1 MNDSFSTRSQL
12 DVGGKT
18 YAYYS
23 LPELGRQ
30 FDISRLPYSMKI
42 LLENLL
48 RHEDGGITVGREHI
62 EAVARWDPKAE
73 PDTEIAFMPARVVLQ
88 DFTGVPCVV
97 DLAAMRDAVVK
108 LGGNAD
114 QINPLIPSELV
125 IDHSVQVDV
134 FGKPEAL
141 DLNGQIEFQRNKERY
156 GFLRWGQKA
165 FDNFKVVP
173 PNTGI
178 VHQVNLENL
187 ARVVMTKSVDGQAIA
202 YPDTVFGTDSHTTMI
217 NGIGVLGWGVG
228 GIEAEAAMLGQPS
241 SMLIPQVVGF
251 KLTGKLPEGATATD
265 LVLTVTQMLR
275 KFGVVGKF
283 VEFYG
288 DGLQH
293 LPLADRAT
301 IGNMAPEYGATC
313 GIFPIDAESLT
324 YLRLSGRGE
333 EQIALVEAYAK
344 AQGLWHEPGSAHAS
358 YSATL
363 ELDMGEVRPSLA
375 GPKRP
380 QDRVLLEDVQKNYRE
395 GLAGLTANRDQR
407 NGAVADFIAEGG
419 GAAVGN
425 EQLAKGQADIEIDG
439 RKLRLKDGAVVIAA
453 ITSCTNTSN
462 PAVMIGAGLLARNAA
477 ARGLDRKPWVKTSL
491 GPGSR
496 VVTDYLEKAGVLA
509 ELEKIGFYVVGYG
522 CTTCIGNSGP
532 LPTEVSAGIA
542 AGDLVV
548 ASVLS
553 GNRNFEG
560 RVHPEVKMNYLAS
573 PPLVVAYAIAGTT
586 DIDLTREPLGT
597 GSDGQPVF
605 LRDIWPSNKEIG
617 DVIAATIGP
626 EMFKQNY
633 ADVFKGD
640 SRWNTIASPDGDLY
654 EWDAG
659 STYIKNPPYFDGMTM
674 QVGHVEDVHGA
685 RVMGLFGDSITT
697 DHISPA
703 GNIKKDSPAGRFL
716 QERGV
721 QPADF
726 NSYGSRRGNDDV
738 MVRGTFANIRIK
750 NLMFGGE
757 EGGNTLYYP
766 PGGGQP
772 QKLAIYDAAMKY
784 KADGVPLVVIAG
796 KEYGTGSSRDWAAKG
811 TNLLGVK
818 AVIAESFERIHRSNL
833 VGMGVLPLQFL
844 ENENAQ
850 TLGLDGSEV
859 LDITGLQDGASK
871 RATVDARKADGSVK
885 QFQVKVLLLTPKE
898 VEYFKHGGLL
908 QYVLRQLAAK
918 KAA

>member
-1 MNDSFSTRSQL
+1 MSDSFSTRSQL
-12 DVGGKT
+12 NVGGKT
-18 YAYYS
+18 YDYFS
-23 LPELGRQ
+23 LPTLGQR
-30 FDISRLPYSMKI
+30 FDISHLPYSMKI

-48 RHEDGGITVGREHI
+48 RHEDGGITVGKDHI
-62 EAVARWDPKAE
+62 EAVARWNPAAE

-108 LGGNAD
+108 LGGKPE
-114 QINPLIPSELV
+114 QINPQIPSELV

-134 FGKPEAL
+134 FGKPDAL
-141 DLNGQIEFQRNKERY
+141 DRNGKIEFQRNQERY

-187 ARVVMTKSVDGQAIA
+187 ARVVMTAEKDGKAVA

-275 KFGVVGKF
+275 KLGVVGKF

-313 GIFPIDAESLT
+313 GIFPIDAESLN
-324 YLRLSGRGE
+324 YLRLSGRSE
-333 EQIALVEAYAK
+333 EQINLVEAYAK
-344 AQGLWHEPGSAHAS
+344 AQGLWHEPGSPHAK
-358 YSATL
+358 YSTTL
-363 ELDMGEVRPSLA
+363 ELDMGTVKPSLA

-395 GLAGLTANRDQR
+395 ALVGLTANRDKR
-407 NGAVADFIAEGG
+407 SEDVATFVNEGG

-425 EQLAKGQADIEIDG
+425 EQLAKGFADIEIEG
-439 RKLRLKDGAVVIAA
+439 SKVRLKDGAVVIAA

-477 ARGLDRKPWVKTSL
+477 AKGLNRQPWVKTSL

-496 VVTDYLEKAGVLA
+496 VVTDYLEKAGVLK

-548 ASVLS
+548 TSVLS

-586 DIDLTREPLGT
+586 DIDLTTQPLGT

-640 SRWNTIASPDGDLY
+640 TRWNTIASPDGNLY
-654 EWDAG
+654 AWSDA

-674 QVGHVEDVHGA
+674 QTGSIDDVHGA

-716 QERGV
+716 QARGV

-766 PGGGQP
+766 ADGGQP
-772 QKLAIYDAAMKY
+772 EKLAIYDAAMKY
-784 KADGVPLVVIAG
+784 KADKVPLVVLAG

-811 TNLLGVK
+811 TLLLGVK

-833 VGMGVLPLQFL
+833 VGMGVLPLQFR
-844 ENENAQ
+844 NGENAQ
-850 TLGLDGSEV
+850 SLGLDGSEV
-859 LDITGLQDGASK
+859 IDITGLQDGASK
-871 RATVDARKADGSVK
+871 RATVTATKADGTRKTFEVSVM
-885 QFQVKVLLLTPKE
+885 LLTPKE
-898 VEYFKHGGLL
+898 VEYFRHGGLL
-908 QYVLRQLAAK
+908 QYVLRQLASK
-918 KAA
+918 